1 MRVLVGV
8 SGGIAAFKTPH
19 LVRALRERG
28 HDVRCAL
35 TRAAESF
42 IAPLTLEVLSQ
53 HRVYTDDY
61 LRPDGLRPDSSGEEQ
76 HIVAAQ
82 WADVLC
88 IAPATADVLAKLA
101 LGLADGFLTT
111 TALAHQG
118 RLVLAP
124 AMHGAMWA
132 KPAVQDHVRRLR
144 ERGAVVVGPLEG
156 KLASGEIGWGR
167 MVEPVAIADAIDA
180 VAHGARESGGAT
192 ADAPSLHG
200 RTVVVTAGPTWEAVD
215 AVRFLANRS
224 SGKMGF
230 ALAAEAARRGA
241 RSILVAGPVSL
252 QTPPGVERIDVES
265 AREMGEALAREAPG
279 ADLVIM
285 AAAVADYRPARAVG
299 RKIKKNEG
307 LREIALTENPDL
319 LASLADIAPDA
330 IRVGFAAETDD
341 IEANATAKLEKKRV
355 DFLVANDVSRRDIG
369 FASDHNEV
377 TIYRRGEAP
386 VRLERAPKTAIA
398 RGLLDL
404 FATRLRSAA
413 MARPR

>member
-1 MRVLVGV
+1 MRILVGV

-19 LVRALRERG
+19 LVRRLRDRG

-61 LRPDGLRPDSSGEEQ
+61 LRPDGSGEEQ

-82 WADVLC
+82 WADAICV
-88 IAPATADVLAKLA
+88 APATADILARLA

-111 TALAHQG
+111 TVIAHEG
-118 RLVLAP
+118 TLVVAP
-124 AMHGAMWA
+124 AMHPHMWS
-132 KPAVQDHVRRLR
+132 KPTVQEHVRLLR
-144 ERGAVVVGPLEG
+144 ARGATVVGPVEG
-156 KLASGEIGWGR
+156 SLASGEVGWGR
-167 MVEPVAIADAIDA
+167 MVEPEEIVEAIDSLGPD
-180 VAHGARESGGAT
+180 GAGA
-192 ADAPSLHG
+192 DLRG
-200 RTVVVTAGPTWEAVD
+200 RTVVVSAGPTWEAVD

-241 RSILVAGPVSL
+241 RSILVAGPVAL
-252 QTPPGVERIDVES
+252 ATPPGVERHDVES
-265 AREMGEALAREAPG
+265 AREMGEMLAKVAPG

-285 AAAVADYRPARAVG
+285 AAAVADYRPAEPSA
-299 RKIKKNEG
+299 RKIKKEEG
-307 LREIALTENPDL
+307 LRSIALAENPDL
-319 LASLADIAPDA
+319 LAGLAERAPA
-330 IRVGFAAETDD
+330 AVRVGFAAETDD
-341 IEANATAKLEKKRV
+341 VEANATAKLARKRV
-355 DFLVANDVSRRDIG
+355 DFLVANDVSRSDIG

-377 TIYRRGEAP
+377 VVYRRDGAP
-386 VRLERAPKTAIA
+386 VRLDRAPKSVIA

-404 FATRLRSAA
+404 FTPSLRHQHPQS
-413 MARPR
+413 R